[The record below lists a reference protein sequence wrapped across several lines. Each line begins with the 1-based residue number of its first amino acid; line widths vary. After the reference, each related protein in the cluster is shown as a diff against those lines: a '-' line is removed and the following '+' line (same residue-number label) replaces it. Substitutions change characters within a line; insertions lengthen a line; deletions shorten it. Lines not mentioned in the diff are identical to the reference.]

1 MGRDKVI
8 SVDRHKRSVNKFT
21 SEDRWFNA
29 IGRFIFEFSQL
40 EAILKYYVAQAI
52 NLQDRHFNSI
62 MTQDFSILCT
72 IAETV
77 LLRGTNQNDIHLVHP
92 SFLEHPS
99 TRTKQGEERGLFS
112 DALEHDKKLKA
123 LIKECRDLNE
133 DRVRIVHGLWN
144 IGEGG
149 GKVHHVSRNSLKD
162 RAYFDQADHL
172 ASRADQA
179 CSLRSELDR
188 TIFN

>member
-1 MGRDKVI
+1 MIFI
-8 SVDRHKRSVNKFT
+8 SCIPVSLSVPAHALSRMT
-21 SEDRWFNA
+21 T
-29 IGRFIFEFSQL
+29 
-40 EAILKYYVAQAI
+40 EA
-52 NLQDRHFNSI
+52 F
-62 MTQDFSILCT
+62 
-72 IAETV
+72 
-77 LLRGTNQNDIHLVHP
+77 
-92 SFLEHPS
+92 
-99 TRTKQGEERGLFS
+99 FS

-123 LIKECRDLNE
+123 LIKECRDLND